1 MKPHFF
7 TEVIA
12 LLCAFNLCGYLL
24 IDRRLAPLGIQ
35 VAVATVIILAS
46 FAVIWRFASGAHWA
60 WVLVLITCG
69 VALLNLFTLGQ
80 ATLIQRLVIIG
91 EAAFA
96 VFLVYWLFTAPV
108 RQFFASG
115 PRL

>member
-1 MKPHFF
+1 MKPNLFS
-7 TEVIA
+7 EVVA

-24 IDRRLAPLGIQ
+24 IDRRLAPIGLQ
-35 VAVATVIILAS
+35 VVVFTVIILIS
-46 FAVIWRFASGAHWA
+46 FGVIWRFAAGAYWA
-60 WVLVLITCG
+60 WSIVLMTCG

-80 ATLIQRLVIIG
+80 AGLVQRFVIIA

-96 VFLVYWLFTAPV
+96 AFLLYWLFTAPV
-108 RQFFASG
+108 RQYFASG